1 MRSAIFGASLLDVNK
16 GQLVKDPVVVI
27 EGNRIREV
35 STKRRVR
42 IEEGD
47 VKIDLTGKT
56 LLPGLIDSHVH
67 LGQIGALTSTIG
79 SVEELIPFQ
88 TARAVDC
95 LRRDMEAG
103 FTSIRTACDKGFL
116 DVGLKQA
123 ISAGFIKGPRLF
135 TCGHML
141 TVTGGRDSFVPGLH
155 FPQSRFMEFD
165 GPNAGMKAART
176 QLKYDVDWVKLGVS
190 GAGILGE
197 ANPGVQQ
204 MTLEELQ
211 AIAKVTHAVG
221 KKVFVHAHDPSS
233 IKDCVR
239 AGIDSIEHGWL
250 ADDEAISM
258 LADSGTYLVPTF
270 APMHHVLEKDVEGGI
285 PKRTVER
292 YKRMKDILYE
302 GFLKAIRAGVRMV
315 MGTDT
320 GMAYNYHG
328 NNALEI
334 QLMADA
340 GLGNLEAIRSASTVA
355 AEMLGIHESCGS
367 IEAGKFADII
377 AVNGNPLEDIQCL
390 RDVPFVMKDG
400 EIIKHIVGGNTH
412 AGTVE

>member
-1 MRSAIFGASLLDVNK
+1 MRSAIIATSLLDVNK
-16 GQLVKDPVVVI
+16 GRLVNDPVVMV
-27 EGNRIREV
+27 EGNRIQEV
-35 STKRRVR
+35 STNGRVR

-258 LADSGTYLVPTF
+258 LADSGTYLVPTLS
-270 APMHHVLEKDVEGGI
+270 PVHQIVSHGI
-285 PKRTVER
+285 EAGIRKQTVER
-292 YKRMKDILYE
+292 AKMIQETFRHRFAGM
-302 GFLKAIRAGVRMV
+302 IRAGVRIV

-320 GMAYNYHG
+320 GMPFNPHG
-328 NNALEI
+328 INALEI
-334 QLMADA
+334 QLMTEA

-355 AEMLGIHESCGS
+355 AEMLGIQESCGT
-367 IEAGKFADII
+367 IQEGKFADII

-400 EIIKHIVGGNTH
+400 EIIKNQ
-412 AGTVE
+412 